1 MKRRATAFVAV
12 WCVLSVTCALVMIHF
27 TMADNTK
34 LTQLIMANSILLVG
48 LGVFF
53 AVYRDKIAVLL
64 GNYKREKEI

>member
-1 MKRRATAFVAV
+1 
-12 WCVLSVTCALVMIHF
+12 
-27 TMADNTK
+27 
-34 LTQLIMANSILLVG
+34 MANSILLVG